1 MSDKELKVQVLRP
14 FGPPIIKVKIPNEI
28 IVKIN
33 DYSELV
39 FNDEKK
45 LKELDHGD
53 QLAGNVTQEFLLEE
67 KFATDSGWL
76 KFLSLVSSHVIKSF
90 LNKDLKN
97 LNITSTWIVR
107 QFQNEYNPVH
117 NHTGCQVSAVL
128 YLKIPKDIKGRRKM
142 PSKESR
148 QDNDGDINFIYSS
161 DSQRPGDVLNRGIT
175 QFVPLPGML
184 AIFPSY
190 LLHTVYPFIGEGERR
205 SIAFNACYTI
215 KSKEGQYVA
224 GDTSEFNPYETFYG
238 YEKPK

>member
-67 KFATDSGWL
+67 KFARDSGWL

-90 LNKDLKN
+90 LNKDIKN

-117 NHTGCQVSAVL
+117 NHTGHLSGVG
-128 YLKIPKDIKGRRKM
+128 YLKVPKNFGGTVQKKNENRNKNGKIMFVHG
-142 PSKESR
+142 SQQLLSR
-148 QDNDGDINFIYSS
+148 AI
-161 DSQRPGDVLNRGIT
+161 LGIT
-175 QFVPLPGML
+175 PAVGDFYL
-184 AIFPSY
+184 FPSY
-190 LLHTVYPFIGEGERR
+190 LLHLVNPYYDTLEERR
-205 SIAFNACYTI
+205 SISFNATI
-215 KSKEGQYVA
+215 DESLI
-224 GDTSEFNPYETFYG
+224 DDSN
-238 YEKPK
+238 